1 MKKEFILILELKA
14 EIGEQLKTAAANK
27 EKTNHLKVLLKAL
40 LKHNRAI
47 FNIYR
52 LWLMADLTDGNQLFE
67 MPEGMVK
74 KTNEIELMKPV
85 IEVLSSKS
93 GTHFEEVL
101 KMDYDSRFRYFEP
114 IFSQFGTLKVTKTN
128 FIEKEK

>member
-1 MKKEFILILELKA
+1 MEKEFILILEFNA
-14 EIGEQLKTAAANK
+14 QIGEHLKTDAGDK
-27 EKTNHLKVLLKAL
+27 EKTKHLNVLLKAL

-47 FNIYR
+47 LDIYK

-85 IEVLSSKS
+85 LEVLSGKT
-93 GTHFEEVL
+93 GTCFEEVL
-101 KMDYDSRFRYFEP
+101 EMDHDSRFRYFEP
-114 IFSQFGTLKVTKTN
+114 IFSQLGTLKVTKTN
-128 FIEKEK
+128 FFEKGK

>member
-1 MKKEFILILELKA
+1 MKKEFILILEFNA
-14 EIGEQLKTAAANK
+14 EIGERLKTDAGDK
-27 EKTNHLKVLLKAL
+27 EKTKHLNVLLKAL

-47 FNIYR
+47 LDIYK

-85 IEVLSSKS
+85 LEVLSGKT
-93 GTHFEEVL
+93 GTRFEEVL
-101 KMDYDSRFRYFEP
+101 KMDHDSRFRYFEP
-114 IFSQFGTLKVTKTN
+114 IFSQLGTLKVTKTN
-128 FIEKEK
+128 FFEKGK